1 MQVFVGINVDS
12 DIDFSKYSKYTNI
25 SVKVK
30 SIKVLDLDT
39 ISLIDLDVKDCKDV
53 IGFNFNSGKCEYDFT
68 VSCSYRADRRY
79 IYTYAKSNY
88 INSSIAVYQNG
99 SLLGGED
106 STVLIDFNDSFSMEI
121 SLLSFALKI
130 TNTIYTLYNEISR
143 DNDCNGYEDLLLII
157 DVEADIFEATKIFS
171 KIDEFTYCLFDKT
184 YIISELHNDVI
195 VSSNID
201 TLVIYLGNIDKHCN
215 VVIPPSVNR
224 VIIGGKYGS
233 DFCDDEGDF
242 IVTFLIPESKKDE
255 ILELI
260 ADELRYP
267 NIAHLIY
274 MQVLDRF
281 GLDAKYYR

>member
-12 DIDFSKYSKYTNI
+12 DIDFNKYSKYTNI
-25 SVKVK
+25 SVKVR

-53 IGFNFNSGKCEYDFT
+53 IGFNFDSKKYEYDFT
-68 VSCSYRADRRY
+68 ISCSYRDNRRY
-79 IYTYAKSNY
+79 IYTDAKSNC
-88 INSSIAVYQNG
+88 IHSSIAVYQND

-121 SLLSFALKI
+121 NLLNFTLKI
-130 TNTIYTLYNEISR
+130 ANTIYTLYNEIR
-143 DNDCNGYEDLLLII
+143 IDTDCNGYEDLLITI
-157 DVEADIFEATKIFS
+157 DVETDIFESTKLFS
-171 KIDEFTYCLFDKT
+171 KVDEFTYSLFDNT

-195 VSSNID
+195 VSSGAD
-201 TLVIYLGNIDKHCN
+201 TLVIYLNNIDKHCN
-215 VVIPPSVNR
+215 VVIPPSINR

-267 NIAHLIY
+267 NIAHLTDI
-274 MQVLDRF
+274 QVLDRF
-281 GLDAKYYR
+281 GLDAKY

>member
-12 DIDFSKYSKYTNI
+12 DIDFNKYSKYTNI
-25 SVKVK
+25 FVKVK

-53 IGFNFNSGKCEYDFT
+53 TGFNFDSKKCEYDFT
-68 VSCSYRADRRY
+68 ISCSYRVNRRY
-79 IYTYAKSNY
+79 IYTDAKSNY

-99 SLLGGED
+99 RLLGGEN
-106 STVLIDFNDSFSMEI
+106 SVICIDFNDSFTIEI
-121 SLLSFALKI
+121 SLLSLALKI

-143 DNDCNGYEDLLLII
+143 DNDCNGYGDLLTII
-157 DVEADIFEATKIFS
+157 DIEADIFEATKIFS

-184 YIISELHNDVI
+184 YIISELHNDVV

-233 DFCDDEGDF
+233 DFCDDEGGF

-267 NIAHLIY
+267 NIAHLAD

>member
-25 SVKVK
+25 FVKVK

-39 ISLIDLDVKDCKDV
+39 ISLVDLDVKGCKDV
-53 IGFNFNSGKCEYDFT
+53 IGFNFDSKKYEYDFT
-68 VSCSYRADRRY
+68 ISCSYRANRRY
-79 IYTYAKSNY
+79 IFADAKSNC
-88 INSSIAVYQNG
+88 IHSSIAVYQKD
-99 SLLGGED
+99 SLLGGEN
-106 STVLIDFNDSFSMEI
+106 SVVLINFNDSFEMEV
-121 SLLSFALKI
+121 SFLNLTLKI
-130 TNTIYTLYNEISR
+130 TNSVYTLYNGISR
-143 DNDCNGYEDLLLII
+143 DTDCNGYGDLLTII
-157 DVEADIFEATKIFS
+157 DTEADIFEATKLFY

-184 YIISELHNDVI
+184 YIISELHNDAI
-195 VSSNID
+195 VSGGAD
-201 TLVIYLGNIDKHCN
+201 TLVIYLNNIDKHCN
-215 VVIPPSVNR
+215 VAIPPSINR

-267 NIAHLIY
+267 NIAHLTDI
-274 MQVLDRF
+274 QVLDRF
-281 GLDAKYYR
+281 GLDAKYY

>member
-1 MQVFVGINVDS
+1 MRVFVGINVDS

-53 IGFNFNSGKCEYDFT
+53 IGFNFDSGKYDFV
-68 VSCSYRADRRY
+68 VSCSYRANRRY
-79 IYTYAKSNY
+79 IYTDAKSNY

-99 SLLGGED
+99 RLLGGEN
-106 STVLIDFNDSFSMEI
+106 SVICIDFNDSFTIEI
-121 SLLSFALKI
+121 SLLSLALKI

-143 DNDCNGYEDLLLII
+143 DNDCNGYGDLLTII
-157 DVEADIFEATKIFS
+157 DIEADIFEATKIFS

-184 YIISELHNDVI
+184 YIISELHNDVV

-267 NIAHLIY
+267 NIAHLAD

>member
-39 ISLIDLDVKDCKDV
+39 ISLVDLDVKDCKDV
-53 IGFNFNSGKCEYDFT
+53 IGFNFDSVKCEYDFT
-68 VSCSYRADRRY
+68 VSCSFRGNRRY
-79 IYTYAKSNY
+79 IYTDAKSNC
-88 INSSIAVYQNG
+88 IHSSIAVYQNG

-106 STVLIDFNDSFSMEI
+106 STVLIDFNDSFSIEI
-121 SLLSFALKI
+121 NLLNLTLKI

-171 KIDEFTYCLFDKT
+171 KIDEFTYSLFDKT

-195 VSSNID
+195 VSSGAD
-201 TLVIYLGNIDKHCN
+201 TLVIYLNNIDKHCN

-267 NIAHLIY
+267 NIAHLTDI
-274 MQVLDRF
+274 QVLDRF

>member
-12 DIDFSKYSKYTNI
+12 DIDFNKYSKYTNI

-53 IGFNFNSGKCEYDFT
+53 IGFNFDSGKCEYDFT
-68 VSCSYRADRRY
+68 VSCSFRGNRRY
-79 IYTYAKSNY
+79 IYTDAKSDS
-88 INSSIAVYQNG
+88 IFSSISVYQNG
-99 SLLGGED
+99 NLLGGKN
-106 STVLIDFNDSFSMEI
+106 SIVCVDFNDSYRLEFNLVNST
-121 SLLSFALKI
+121 FKI
-130 TNTIYTLYNEISR
+130 MHSVYILYNGLIR
-143 DNDCNGYEDLLLII
+143 DDNCNGYYDLFIL
-157 DVEADIFEATKIFS
+157 VSAEASIFEATKLFS
-171 KIDEFTYCLFDKT
+171 KVGEFTYSLFDNT
-184 YIISELHNDVI
+184 YIITELHNDVI
-195 VSSNID
+195 VSSGTN
-201 TLVIYLGNIDKHCN
+201 TLVIHLNNVNKHCN

-224 VIIGGKYGS
+224 VIIGGEYGS

-267 NIAHLIY
+267 NIAHLTDI
-274 MQVLDRF
+274 QVLDRF
-281 GLDAKYYR
+281 GLDAKYYG